1 MTIKCKRL
9 EIRYWYIH
17 ILMIYSV
24 SLKPTC
30 TECCKPLHMLFSGFV
45 DLEVFLQDSQY
56 PQNQTSGS
64 VASSLLTTE
73 TVFWKKKILHLYFT
87 YINIFLL
94 HFLFFIY
101 CWINCL
107 TAQSTCKWY
116 FKRTCRS
123 QLLFNNP

>member
-1 MTIKCKRL
+1 MTIKCNRL

-24 SLKPTC
+24 SIKPTC

-73 TVFWKKKILHLYFT
+73 TVFWKKKNPTFVFHVYQYFSSS
-87 YINIFLL
+87 FSLFHPLL
-94 HFLFFIY
+94 DELS
-101 CWINCL
+101 N
-107 TAQSTCKWY
+107 STK
-116 FKRTCRS
+116 
-123 QLLFNNP
+123 